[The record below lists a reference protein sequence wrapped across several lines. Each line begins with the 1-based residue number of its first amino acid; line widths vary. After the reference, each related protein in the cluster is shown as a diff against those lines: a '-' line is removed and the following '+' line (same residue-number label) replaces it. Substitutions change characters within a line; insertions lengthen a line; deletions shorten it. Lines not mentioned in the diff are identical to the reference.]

1 MKRKL
6 LALMSCLLLATAVAC
21 GGDDENNGNNGNNG
35 GNNGADAGD
44 TNGGDGG
51 DGGEELMQYEGFD
64 DDCTTTVGPQ
74 STAELTVRGFNQAF
88 LDVAEGG
95 VVCMV
100 DGDYMLDGQL
110 TLNTGSGIELRGQS
124 QANTVLDFSMQSDSD
139 EGSGA
144 NGILVEGVDDF
155 KATEFTIKN
164 TAGDALKVQDA
175 DGVEMINLTVD
186 WDAGRDPNNG
196 AYGLYPVLSQNVL
209 VEGCTARH
217 ASDAGIYLGQ
227 SDTAILRNN
236 TAEKN
241 VAGIE
246 IENTINAEVHGN
258 TATDNTG
265 GILIFNLPGLT
276 MYGDSNK
283 IHTNTVTANNGEN
296 FASGGIVS
304 NVPPGTGIFI
314 LAMDGNELH
323 NNTITDN
330 DTMGIAILDY
340 EGAIASLEGASD
352 DENYDT
358 YAEANYVH
366 DNTLE
371 NNGTNPQGLLP
382 NAIVA
387 GQPPHD
393 AAEAPYA
400 QVWVDWFVDTE
411 KESPYSD
418 RINCFMDN
426 VDENDDPVTFDVYG
440 LSLGGDPP
448 TFPEP
453 ATDCNTDDWTDP
465 CHFQCEGTE
474 LTNVT
479 LP

>member
-64 DDCTTTVGPQ
+64 DDCTATVGPQ

-124 QANTVLDFSMQSDSD
+124 QDNTVLDFSMQSDSD

-186 WDAGRDPNNG
+186 WDAGRDSNNG

-209 VEGCTARH
+209 VEGCTVRH

-246 IENTINAEVHGN
+246 IENTINAEVHNN

-323 NNTITDN
+323 DNEVRDN
-330 DTMGIAILDY
+330 DTMGIAIIDY
-340 EGAIASLEGASD
+340 EGPIASLEGPPD

-358 YAEANYVH
+358 YAESNYVH
-366 DNTLE
+366 SNTLQ
-371 NNGTNPQGLLP
+371 NNGTDPQGLLP
-382 NAIVA
+382 QAISA
-387 GQPPHD
+387 D
-393 AAEAPYA
+393 APYA
-400 QVWVDWFVDTE
+400 QTWVDWFVDTE
-411 KESPYSD
+411 KDTPYSE
-418 RINCFMDN
+418 RRNCFMDN
-426 VDENDDPVTFDVYG
+426 VDDNGDPVTFAVYG

-448 TFPEP
+448 PFPEP
-453 ATDCNTDDWTDP
+453 ATDCNTEDWMDA
-465 CHFQCEGTE
+465 CHFECEGTE
-474 LTNVT
+474 LPTVT